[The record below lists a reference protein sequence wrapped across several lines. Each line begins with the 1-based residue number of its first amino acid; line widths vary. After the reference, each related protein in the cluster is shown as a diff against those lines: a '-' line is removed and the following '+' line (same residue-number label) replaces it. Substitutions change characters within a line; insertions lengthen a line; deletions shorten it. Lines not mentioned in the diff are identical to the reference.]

1 MLYNIFCR
9 TFAPQFGNGARHKTG
24 VCKSLRSPS
33 AARLHKIKYNG
44 LNKWPSAQKKFVL
57 VTWRLQKNINWNKR
71 PRKKCRVPSVGR
83 QMKKERDY
91 IMKKIVLSAALLM
104 GVAAASATTRDVDR
118 NLELNVNID
127 KLSVYLALDAQQAE
141 LTERYAAE
149 FSDQLHYAKYAKKSE
164 RRARKV
170 QRAVYTNLGQMRQ
183 TLTKEQYGKYLRLMN
198 VTLRNRGLD
207 TYMAAL

>member
-1 MLYNIFCR
+1 
-9 TFAPQFGNGARHKTG
+9 
-24 VCKSLRSPS
+24 
-33 AARLHKIKYNG
+33 
-44 LNKWPSAQKKFVL
+44 
-57 VTWRLQKNINWNKR
+57 
-71 PRKKCRVPSVGR
+71 
-83 QMKKERDY
+83 MKKERDY